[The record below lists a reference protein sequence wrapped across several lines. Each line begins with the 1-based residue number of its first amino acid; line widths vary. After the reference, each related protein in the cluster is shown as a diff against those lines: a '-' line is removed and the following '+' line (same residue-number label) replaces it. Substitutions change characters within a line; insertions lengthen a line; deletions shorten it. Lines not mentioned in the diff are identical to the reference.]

1 MSTCSAGTPWVSMS
15 KLVAPQPD
23 DRTLWKR
30 LLARVHPDAG
40 GDKDLFTWATKVRE
54 SLCVCTLKEEACS
67 KVGSTTYTPERI
79 PFDSDL
85 GYVDEHV
92 MLTLRALSIGKREE
106 PLYARILRLLLDCP
120 SQAHGRVALRQC
132 RGASFKQL
140 GYISHL
146 AGLSKEQRGIWYE
159 IARSVPLS
167 EQHAHHLIGKL
178 KESG

>member
-1 MSTCSAGTPWVSMS
+1 VSTCSAGTPWVSMS

-54 SLCVCTLKEEACS
+54 LLCVCTLKEEACS
-67 KVGSTTYTPERI
+67 KVGGTTYTPERI
-79 PFDSDL
+79 
-85 GYVDEHV
+85 
-92 MLTLRALSIGKREE
+92 
-106 PLYARILRLLLDCP
+106 
-120 SQAHGRVALRQC
+120 ALRQC